1 MNHIHFY
8 GLPTNYE
15 DFKEFHNPLAETIQE
30 DDSNSD
36 VSSNFSDLCDVANLE
51 DLEDMLY
58 TRYVTIQAP
67 AGFKGRVHQP
77 EPVEQKPLPL
87 PIDNIPST
95 SSSPSP
101 QVAIC
106 TVEKGK
112 QILDNVLSRSNLIM
126 MQQMLMKKKD
136 IDEKMR
142 KLEKRKEEEEK
153 EQQNPSVGE
162 PIAKRLRLVKVKN

>member
-1 MNHIHFY
+1 MNNIHFY
-8 GLPTNYE
+8 GLPKNYE
-15 DFKEFHNPLAETIQE
+15 DFKELHNPLAETMH
-30 DDSNSD
+30 
-36 VSSNFSDLCDVANLE
+36 
-51 DLEDMLY
+51 MLY

-95 SSSPSP
+95 SSDSSS

-112 QILDNVLSRSNLIM
+112 QILDNVLSTSNLIM
-126 MQQMLMKKKD
+126 IQQMLMKKMD

-153 EQQNPSVGE
+153 EQQNPSIGE